1 MAKYFNQSDIDEF
14 RDCFSLF
21 AKDKVITSIDE
32 LTTITRSLGYSPTVQ
47 ELKKYYS
54 ENAKDGKIDFATF
67 LEILHIHSQKEKC
80 QQEILAAFRAHDQE
94 GSGTV
99 PGAEL
104 MHILTQ
110 FAEKIS
116 PAEADR
122 MFKEANANSRGA
134 VRYEE
139 LMRIILTPLPDF

>member
-1 MAKYFNQSDIDEF
+1 MFFCS
-14 RDCFSLF
+14 
-21 AKDKVITSIDE
+21 
-32 LTTITRSLGYSPTVQ
+32 
-47 ELKKYYS
+47 
-54 ENAKDGKIDFATF
+54 DGKIDFATF

-99 PGAEL
+99 PGTEL

-116 PAEADR
+116 PAEGQCGHGVELNDR
-122 MFKEANANSRGA
+122 H
-134 VRYEE
+134 
-139 LMRIILTPLPDF
+139 